1 MTGVKNLAQYSCF
14 QNKAIAI
21 VGGAVGI
28 GKSCAKLFANQGA
41 DVFLADIDEQKSNQL
56 CDEIKSQG
64 LTINYLKTDATN
76 QDEMRAFA
84 EFVGN
89 KELYAVINCTGGFKG
104 YSPTIDIPNEEW
116 DRVIKLNLYS
126 TFYSCK
132 ELASKM
138 IPFRRGAIVNVS
150 SISARTALENTPI
163 HYSCSKAAVE
173 SMTRVLASELGSLG
187 IRVNAVAPGTTKTER
202 AIGVR
207 GEKVMDL
214 WGENI
219 PRGTLA
225 TPEEIANVIL
235 FLASEDAAHITGVS
249 LDVNGGQLIV

>member
-1 MTGVKNLAQYSCF
+1 LA
-14 QNKAIAI
+14 
-21 VGGAVGI
+21 
-28 GKSCAKLFANQGA
+28 
-41 DVFLADIDEQKSNQL
+41 
-56 CDEIKSQG
+56 
-64 LTINYLKTDATN
+64 
-76 QDEMRAFA
+76 
-84 EFVGN
+84 
-89 KELYAVINCTGGFKG
+89 
-104 YSPTIDIPNEEW
+104 
-116 DRVIKLNLYS
+116 
-126 TFYSCK
+126 
-132 ELASKM
+132 
-138 IPFRRGAIVNVS
+138 
-150 SISARTALENTPI
+150 
-163 HYSCSKAAVE
+163 
-173 SMTRVLASELGSLG
+173 ELGSLG